1 QIKISVCLA
10 DVVDA
15 ADVGVC
21 ELTREAHFVAQ
32 PGTRPLIESHRLR
45 VVSGFRWTPEKLQR
59 DWLPK
64 LQIVGAVHVPHPA
77 ATEPRDDAE
86 ATREERP
93 GSEPAFVALQC
104 TRGRPTCPAETVGRA
119 EHRT

>member
-32 PGTRPLIESHRLR
+32 PRTRPLIESHRLR
-45 VVSGFRWTPEKLQR
+45 VVSGFGWTREKLQR

-64 LQIVGAVHVPHPA
+64 LQSLGAVHFPHLPA
-77 ATEPRDDAE
+77 PASRDDAE
-86 ATREERP
+86 TTGKERP
-93 GSEPAFVALQC
+93 GSEPAFIALQC
-104 TRGRPTCPAETVGRA
+104 TRGR
-119 EHRT
+119 